1 LNRIMHRT
9 SRIASLLAAA
19 AVVGSAVPALAQDA
33 PVAFTLWTKE
43 GEADGSLQYVKALA
57 EAYSAAH
64 PNVTITVVNKDV
76 EALRED
82 FLTSSLA
89 GQAPELLWTV
99 ADHVGPFTAS
109 NTIMALDGV
118 VDTSGYLPNAVAAV
132 QAGGATYGVPI
143 SYGNHLMLYTNK
155 DLVAECPADSD
166 ALLAAA
172 KANTGNGNFG
182 LVFNQT
188 ESFWLVPFL
197 GGYGGRV
204 FAEDGVTPTLNT
216 EAMTSA
222 LAYLHGLKYTD
233 QVMPPEA
240 DYNVADGM
248 FKNGAPGATAV
259 DPAASLAPS
268 ATPAPTG
275 VAAMI
280 INGDWTL
287 GEYAR
292 LFGDKL
298 NVCPIP
304 QIAGAEWPAPYAAGA
319 FYMVAKGVADDA
331 AKLAAV
337 TDFVSWSTN
346 KDNQVAMVEQ
356 LRRLPAN
363 NEAIADPIV
372 SGDTFLAG
380 SAAAIAHAIPQPTN
394 LEMRCDFDS
403 MTAGVRDLFASA
415 DSDPASIA
423 ATMQS
428 SAEVGV
434 APGGE
439 CGPA

>member
-1 LNRIMHRT
+1 MKRT
-9 SRIASLLAAA
+9 TKLASLLAAA
-19 AVVGSAVPALAQDA
+19 AVVGTAVPALAQDA

-43 GEADGSLQYVKALA
+43 GEADGSLQYVQSLA
-57 EAYSAAH
+57 AAYSAAH

-109 NTIMALDGV
+109 NTILPLDGKI
-118 VDTSGYLPNAVAAV
+118 DTSGYLPNAVSAV

-143 SYGNHLMLYTNK
+143 SFGNHLMLYTNK
-155 DLVAECPADSD
+155 ALVSECPADSD

-197 GGYGGRV
+197 GAYNGSV
-204 FAEDGVTPTLNT
+204 FAEDGITPTLDT

-222 LAYLHGLKYTD
+222 LSYMKGLKYTD
-233 QVMPPEA
+233 QVMPAEA

-248 FKNGAPGATAV
+248 FKNGAPGATAP
-259 DPAASLAPS
+259 DAAASLAPS
-268 ATPAPTG
+268 ATPPPTG

-292 LFGDKL
+292 LFGDQL

-304 QIAGAEWPAPYAAGA
+304 QITGADWPKPYAAGS
-319 FYMVAKGVADDA
+319 FYMIGKAVGDDA

-337 TDFVSWSTN
+337 TDFVSWSTD

-372 SGDTFLAG
+372 VNDPFLAG
-380 SAAAIAHAIPQPTN
+380 SAAAIEHGIPQPTN
-394 LEMRCDFDS
+394 LEMRCVFDS
-403 MTAGVRDLFASA
+403 MTAGVRDLFSSA
-415 DSDPASIA
+415 DSDPAAIA

-428 SAEVGV
+428 GADVGV

>member
-1 LNRIMHRT
+1 MHRT
-9 SRIASLLAAA
+9 SRIATLVAAA
-19 AVVGSAVPALAQDA
+19 AVIGTAVPAVAQDS
-33 PVAFTLWTKE
+33 VAFTLWTKE
-43 GEADGSLQYVKALA
+43 GEADGSLQYVQALA
-57 EAYSAAH
+57 TAYEAAH
-64 PNVTITVVNKDV
+64 ANVKITVVNKDV

-99 ADHVGPFTAS
+99 ADHLGPFTAS
-109 NTIMALDGV
+109 NTILALDGV
-118 VDTSGYLPNAVAAV
+118 VDTSGYLPNAVSAV
-132 QAGGATYGVPI
+132 QADGVTYGVPV

-155 DLVAECPADSD
+155 ALVAECPADSD

-172 KANTGNGNFG
+172 QANTGDGNYG

-204 FAEDGVTPTLNT
+204 FAEDGVTPTLGT

-222 LAYLHGLKYTD
+222 LSYIKGLKYTD
-233 QVMPPEA
+233 QVMPAEA

-248 FKNGAPGATAV
+248 FKNGAPGATPEA
-259 DPAASLAPS
+259 DAA
-268 ATPAPTG
+268 TG

-292 LFGDKL
+292 LFGDQL

-304 QIAGAEWPAPYAAGA
+304 QIAGHEWPAPYAAGS
-319 FYMVAKGVADDA
+319 FYMVGRAVGDDA

-337 TDFVSWSTN
+337 SDFVSWST
-346 KDNQVAMVEQ
+346 DTANQVAMVEQ

-363 NEAIADPIV
+363 TDALADPV
-372 SGDTFLAG
+372 VAGDAFLAG
-380 SAAAIAHAIPQPTN
+380 SAAAIEHAIPQPTN
-394 LEMRCDFDS
+394 LEMRCVFDS

-415 DSDPASIA
+415 DSDPAAIA

>member
-1 LNRIMHRT
+1 MKRT
-9 SRIASLLAAA
+9 TKLASLLAAA
-19 AVVGSAVPALAQDA
+19 AVVGTAVPALAQDA

-43 GEADGSLQYVKALA
+43 GEADGSLQYVQSLA
-57 EAYSAAH
+57 AAYSAAH

-109 NTIMALDGV
+109 NTILPLDGKI
-118 VDTSGYLPNAVAAV
+118 DTSGYLPNAVSAV

-143 SYGNHLMLYTNK
+143 SFGNHLMLYTNK
-155 DLVAECPADSD
+155 ALVSECPADSD

-197 GGYGGRV
+197 GAYNGSV
-204 FAEDGVTPTLNT
+204 FAEDGTTPTLDT

-222 LAYLHGLKYTD
+222 LSYMKGLKYTD
-233 QVMPPEA
+233 QVMPAEA

-248 FKNGAPGATAV
+248 FKNGAPGATAP
-259 DPAASLAPS
+259 DAAASLAPS
-268 ATPAPTG
+268 ATPPPTG

-292 LFGDKL
+292 LFGDQL

-304 QIAGAEWPAPYAAGA
+304 QITGADWPKPYAAGS
-319 FYMVAKGVADDA
+319 FYMIGKAVGDDA

-337 TDFVSWSTN
+337 TDFVSWSTD

-372 SGDTFLAG
+372 VNDPFLAG
-380 SAAAIAHAIPQPTN
+380 SAAAIEHGIPQPTN
-394 LEMRCDFDS
+394 LEMRCVFDS
-403 MTAGVRDLFASA
+403 MTAGVRDLFSSA
-415 DSDPASIA
+415 DSDPAAIA

-428 SAEVGV
+428 GADVGV

>member
-1 LNRIMHRT
+1 MHRT
-9 SRIASLLAAA
+9 SRIATLVAAA
-19 AVVGSAVPALAQDA
+19 AVVGTAVPAAAQDS
-33 PVAFTLWTKE
+33 VAFTLWTKE
-43 GEADGSLQYVKALA
+43 GEADNSLQYVQGLA
-57 EAYSAAH
+57 TAYTAAH

-99 ADHVGPFTAS
+99 ADHLGPFTAS
-109 NTIMALDGV
+109 NTILPLDGV
-118 VDTSGYLPNAVAAV
+118 VDTSGYLPNAVSAV
-132 QAGGATYGVPI
+132 QAGGVTYGVPI

-155 DLVAECPADSD
+155 TLVPECPADSD

-172 KANTGNGNFG
+172 QANTGDGNYG

-204 FAEDGVTPTLNT
+204 FAEDGVTPTLGT
-216 EAMTSA
+216 EAMTNA
-222 LAYLHGLKYTD
+222 LTYLHGLKYTD
-233 QVMPPEA
+233 QVMPAEA

-248 FKNGAPGATAV
+248 FKNGAPGAA
-259 DPAASLAPS
+259 PAEG
-268 ATPAPTG
+268 ATG
-275 VAAMI
+275 IAAMI

-287 GEYAR
+287 GAYAEQ
-292 LFGDKL
+292 FGDQL

-304 QIAGAEWPAPYAAGA
+304 QIAGHDWPAPYAAGA
-319 FYMVAKGVADDA
+319 FYMVGKAVGDDA

-337 TDFVSWSTN
+337 SDFISWSTD

-363 NEAIADPIV
+363 NEALADPIV
-372 SGDTFLAG
+372 SGDQFLAG
-380 SAAAIAHAIPQPTN
+380 SAAAIEHAIPQPTN
-394 LEMRCDFDS
+394 LEMRCVFDS

-415 DSDPASIA
+415 DSDPAAIA

-428 SAEVGV
+428 SAEAGV

>member
-1 LNRIMHRT
+1 MHRT
-9 SRIASLLAAA
+9 SKLASLLAAA
-19 AVVGSAVPALAQDA
+19 AVIGTTVPAFAQDA

-43 GEADGSLQYVKALA
+43 GEADGSLQYVQSLA
-57 EAYSAAH
+57 AGYTAAH

-155 DLVAECPADSD
+155 TLVPECPADSD

-172 KANTGNGNFG
+172 KANTGDGNYG

-216 EAMTSA
+216 EAMTNA
-222 LAYLHGLKYTD
+222 LSYMKGLKYTD
-233 QVMPPEA
+233 QVMPAEA

-248 FKNGAPGATAV
+248 FKNGAPGATQPDAN
-259 DPAASLAPS
+259 ASLAPS

-287 GEYAR
+287 GAYAE
-292 LFGDKL
+292 LFGDQL

-304 QIAGAEWPAPYAAGA
+304 QITGADWPAPYAAGA
-319 FYMVAKGVADDA
+319 FYMIAKGVADDA

-337 TDFVSWSTN
+337 TDFVSWSTD

-363 NEAIADPIV
+363 NEAIADPV
-372 SGDTFLAG
+372 VAGDTFLAG
-380 SAAAIAHAIPQPTN
+380 SAAAIQHAIPQPTN
-394 LEMRCDFDS
+394 LEMRCVFDS
-403 MTAGVRDLFASA
+403 MTAGVRDLFATA

>member
-1 LNRIMHRT
+1 MHRT
-9 SRIASLLAAA
+9 SKLASLLAAA
-19 AVVGSAVPALAQDA
+19 AVIGTTVPAFAQDA

-43 GEADGSLQYVKALA
+43 GEADGSLQYVQSLA
-57 EAYSAAH
+57 AGYTAAH

-155 DLVAECPADSD
+155 TLVPECPADSD

-172 KANTGNGNFG
+172 KANTGDGNYG

-216 EAMTSA
+216 EAMTNA
-222 LAYLHGLKYTD
+222 LSYMKGLKYTD
-233 QVMPPEA
+233 QVMPAEA

-248 FKNGAPGATAV
+248 FKNGAPGATA
-259 DPAASLAPS
+259 PAPDASLAPS

-287 GEYAR
+287 GAYAE
-292 LFGDKL
+292 LFGDQL

-304 QIAGAEWPAPYAAGA
+304 QITGADWPAPYAAGA
-319 FYMVAKGVADDA
+319 FYMIAKGVADDA

-337 TDFVSWSTN
+337 TDFVSWSTD

-363 NEAIADPIV
+363 NEAIADPV
-372 SGDTFLAG
+372 VAGDTFLAG
-380 SAAAIAHAIPQPTN
+380 SAAAIQHAIPQPTN
-394 LEMRCDFDS
+394 LEMRCVFDS
-403 MTAGVRDLFASA
+403 MTAGVRDLFATA